1 MDLDTL
7 HLAVIVITH
16 ILINRYDAMQ
26 DKNSR
31 NPADFP
37 VLGVLYNGPVHGYDL
52 RRELKERL
60 GEVWTL
66 RPSHIYA
73 LLAGLEKDGLVRH
86 DRVDQETRPAKK
98 VFHITEEGRGVF
110 LGWVHSPVLNVRDF
124 RLEFLA
130 KLHFTSFDSDDA
142 MADLIVRQLS
152 VCRNNRER
160 LEKERA
166 RCVTRTDCAAVDFRM
181 AMLEATMV
189 WLMRLLPPGGRQLEK
204 TG

>member
-1 MDLDTL
+1 M
-7 HLAVIVITH
+7 IIH
-16 ILINRYDAMQ
+16 IMTNRDEAMQ
-26 DKNSR
+26 DTKSR

-37 VLGVLYNGPVHGYDL
+37 VLGVLFNGPVHGYDL

-86 DRVDQETRPAKK
+86 DRIDQETRPAKK
-98 VFHITEEGRGVF
+98 VFHITDEGRGVF
-110 LGWVHSPVLNVRDF
+110 LDWVHAPVLNVRDF

-130 KLHFTSFDSDDA
+130 KLHFTGFDSDAA
-142 MADLIVRQLS
+142 MAELIDRQLL
-152 VCRNNRER
+152 VCRKNQER
-160 LEKERA
+160 LGKEKT
-166 RCVTRTDCAAVDFRM
+166 RCTTRTDSAALDFRI
-181 AMLEATMV
+181 AMLEATTA
-189 WLMRLLPPGGRQLEK
+189 WLMRMLPPGRGRLEK

>member
-1 MDLDTL
+1 
-7 HLAVIVITH
+7 
-16 ILINRYDAMQ
+16 MQ
-26 DKNSR
+26 DKKQR

-37 VLGVLYNGPVHGYDL
+37 VLGVLFNGPVHGYDL

-98 VFHITEEGRGVF
+98 VFHITDEGKDAF
-110 LGWVHSPVLNVRDF
+110 LEWVRSPVANVRDF

-130 KLHFTSFDSDDA
+130 KLHFTGFNSDAA
-142 MADLIVRQLS
+142 MADLIVHQLA
-152 VCRNNRER
+152 VCRSNQQRLSSER
-160 LEKERA
+160 S
-166 RCVTRTDCAAVDFRM
+166 RCVTQTDCAALDFRV
-181 AMLEATMV
+181 AMLDATMA
-189 WLMRLLPPGGRQLEK
+189 WLRQLLPPSRRQLER